1 MNNKKYPNLK
11 PWQAGQSGNPAGRK
25 QGSKN
30 ISTIVQ
36 ELLDHEA
43 NADVLAQSNVA
54 ELVKDMPTSYA
65 KAVVWVTIQKALKGD
80 MRAIIWLAEQQ
91 ERDLVQRDVE
101 RREPIVVSHL
111 KPRYQSTVEQQ

>member
-25 QGSKN
+25 PGSKN

-43 NADVLAQSNVA
+43 NADVLARSNVA

-65 KAVVWVTIQKALKGD
+65 KAVVWVAIQKALRGD
-80 MRAIIWLAEQQ
+80 MRAIVWLAEQQ
-91 ERDLVQRDVE
+91 EHGFVQHDVE
-101 RREPIVVSHL
+101 RRPPIVITNL
-111 KPRYQSTVEQQ
+111 KPRFPSTVD

>member
-1 MNNKKYPNLK
+1 MNNKNHPNLK
-11 PWQAGQSGNPAGRK
+11 SWKPGQSGNPAGRK

-36 ELLDHEA
+36 ELLDEEA
-43 NADVLAQSNVA
+43 NADVLARSNVA

-65 KAVVWVTIQKALKGD
+65 KAVVWVTIQKALQGD
-80 MRAIIWLAEQQ
+80 MRAAIWLAEQQ
-91 ERDLVQRDVE
+91 ERGSVQHDVL

-111 KPRYQSTVEQQ
+111 KPRFPSTVD